1 MRPYRPAARTG
12 APSANRIRERYL
24 HQLGLQRGSSQ
35 SYQGPLA
42 PASSQHVVVIGLPSL
57 PEERATTEPPT
68 LHLESH
74 DFSNFESKGC
84 SSQNTEDTETGDSRE
99 HDGFMDGESDSGSS
113 THANKSRG
121 NRSPTIPVGNE
132 LTVPIT
138 SLALSYPTALLTP
151 PSQAVACQE
160 SASTTPNKSVSLP
173 RWFSRPPAV
182 QPDVAKQHVNDQD
195 SVTSTTTSTT
205 AESSYSAM
213 VSRDWA
219 ATAPDSNV
227 DSAGAES
234 CASSSTAIQ
243 GVHFQCGRQRMMGN
257 NAIWHCP
264 TSSLTHS
271 LNRINIDSDCD
282 VSVASGSVVGGGN
295 SIMTEEDSN
304 MLDEDDASVASHAS
318 LISAGSTKSHI
329 SSSRVRGRKAGK
341 AQRLLDR
348 AAAHERILQ
357 IRNEQSLKTRA
368 NLVHSQRMCHSQDM
382 PETRSRSSSTSS
394 QNSIPLIHV
403 QHGSTNQAQDVSLK
417 PRPQSATYGDLSRT
431 PTASNCSDLRKLKG
445 LQAPNSLLYTGLNCS
460 TPAGVHI
467 ACKSGEDTSSTIT
480 LNHLP
485 ISVAPGRPLG
495 FHPQLASTIPHVSTT
510 VATEVASSQVITQD
524 TSYSHSAG
532 YSSHV
537 RQTSVDDVL
546 EVVEALSKLKGRGE
560 VSGSIVIPRVR

>member
-1 MRPYRPAARTG
+1 MMRPYRPASRTG

-57 PEERATTEPPT
+57 PEERATTEPT
-68 LHLESH
+68 SLHLESH

-84 SSQNTEDTETGDSRE
+84 SSQHTEDSDMGDSRE
-99 HDGFMDGESDSGSS
+99 HDGFVDGESDSGSS
-113 THANKSRG
+113 SHANKSRG
-121 NRSPTIPVGNE
+121 NHSPTIPVGNE

-151 PSQAVACQE
+151 PSHAAACQDG
-160 SASTTPNKSVSLP
+160 ASHTPNQSVSLP
-173 RWFSRPPAV
+173 RWFSMTTAV
-182 QPDVAKQHVNDQD
+182 QPDVSKKHANDQD

-219 ATAPDSNV
+219 ATAPDSNMEP
-227 DSAGAES
+227 AGADS

-243 GVHFQCGRQRMMGN
+243 GVHFQCGRPRVMGN
-257 NAIWHCP
+257 NAVWHCP

-271 LNRINIDSDCD
+271 LNKINIDSDCD

-304 MLDEDDASVASHAS
+304 MVEEDDASVASHTS
-318 LISAGSTKSHI
+318 LISAGSTKSHL

-382 PETRSRSSSTSS
+382 PESRSRSSSTSS

-403 QHGSTNQAQDVSLK
+403 QHGTTNQTHDVSLK
-417 PRPQSATYGDLSRT
+417 PRPQSSSYGDLSRT

-445 LQAPNSLLYTGLNCS
+445 LQAPNSLLCEGFNCS
-460 TPAGVHI
+460 IPAGVHI
-467 ACKSGEDTSSTIT
+467 SCKSGEDSSSTIT
-480 LNHLP
+480 HNRLP
-485 ISVAPGRPLG
+485 RNVAPGKPLG

-510 VATEVASSQVITQD
+510 AETEVASYKVSTQD
-524 TSYSHSAG
+524 KSYSHGAG
-532 YSSHV
+532 DSSHI
-537 RQTSVDDVL
+537 RRTSVDDVL

-560 VSGSIVIPRVR
+560 VSAVIPRVR